1 MYAFQME
8 IPDGAQQ
15 SEDTISDIVVDNM
28 LLEDDE
34 IHKIIVSA

>member
-15 SEDTISDIVVDNM
+15 SEDTISDIVVD
-28 LLEDDE
+28 
-34 IHKIIVSA
+34 KIIVSA